1 MADEFAHQFD
11 DTSVGRDAAKRLEG
25 PIHAERHM
33 RIVVIGAGASGLLV
47 AYKLQKDFNNF
58 SLTIYEKNPSI
69 SGTWYENRYPGCAC
83 DVPSHNYTWSFEPKP
98 DWSSVYAS
106 SKEIYDYFDGFAKKY
121 DLHQYV
127 RLQHQVTGAYW
138 NNDKG
143 EYDININDTAND
155 LTIADHCD
163 ILINAGGALNNWRW
177 PDIPGLFNY
186 KGILLHTANWDEAV
200 QLEGKHVGLIGNG
213 SSAIQ
218 VLPAIREKCSKVTTF
233 IRNPTWVSPTT
244 GLEQHVF
251 SEEER
256 SDFANQPGALL
267 EYRAKVEAGLN
278 GSFGIFVRDHKLQE
292 ETFAHM
298 VRQMKQKLGDANLES
313 KLIPEFSVGCRRFT
327 PGINYLESLTK
338 PNVEVVIG
346 KINSI
351 TETGCLCDDGKEYP
365 VDVLIC
371 ATGFDT
377 YFRPRFP
384 IVSHKGEN
392 LQDKWATDPQ
402 SYLGVA
408 AAGFPNYFTILGPT
422 SPIGNGP
429 VLYGVETQVDWICKF
444 IDLYQTTNIKT
455 FAPKEEAVQDFVKY
469 KDYFMKRT
477 VWTDP
482 CHSWYKNRGDGRV
495 FALWPGSTLHYVECM
510 KNVRLDDFEIT
521 YTGNRFAWLGN
532 GFSQTE
538 LDHTADWAYYIRE
551 TDDDSIPLST
561 AGQRKLLT
569 KSGKIK
575 DGAAGQWSSALALL
589 SGAS

>member
-1 MADEFAHQFD
+1 MADEFVHQFD
-11 DTSVGRDAAKRLEG
+11 NTPAGQDAAKRLEG
-25 PIHAERHM
+25 PIHAERHV

-47 AYKLQKDFNNF
+47 AYKLQKDFSNF
-58 SLTIYEKNPSI
+58 TLVIYEKNPSV

-83 DVPSHNYTWSFEPKP
+83 DVPSHTYTWSFEPKP

-106 SKEIYDYFDGFAKKY
+106 SKEIYEYFEGFAKKY
-121 DLHQYV
+121 NLHQYI
-127 RLQHQVTGAYW
+127 RFQHQVVGAYW
-138 NNDKG
+138 NNDMG
-143 EYDININDTAND
+143 EYNINIKDTAND
-155 LTIADHCD
+155 LMAADHCD
-163 ILINAGGALNNWRW
+163 ILINAGGVLNNWRW
-177 PDIPGLFNY
+177 PNIPGLSDY
-186 KGILLHTANWDEAV
+186 KGTLLHTANWDETV

-233 IRNPTWVSPTT
+233 IRSPTWVSPHG
-244 GLEQHVF
+244 GLEQHLF
-251 SEEER
+251 SEEQK
-256 SDFANQPGALL
+256 SAFANEPGTLL
-267 EYRAKVEAGLN
+267 EYRAKIEAGLN
-278 GSFGIFVRDHKLQE
+278 CTWGVFLRDHKLQE
-292 ETFAHM
+292 DTLSYM
-298 VRQMKQKLGDANLES
+298 RGQMKQKLGDAHLES
-313 KLIPEFSVGCRRFT
+313 KLIPEYSVGCRRFT

-346 KINSI
+346 KIDSI
-351 TETGCLCDDGKEYP
+351 TESGCLCDNGKEYP
-365 VDVLIC
+365 VDLLIC

-444 IDLYQTTNIKT
+444 IDLYQTTNIKM
-455 FAPKEEAVQDFVKY
+455 FVPKEEVVQDFVKY

-477 VWTDP
+477 VFTDA
-482 CHSWYKNRGDGRV
+482 CNSWYKNRGDGRI
-495 FALWPGSTLHYVECM
+495 FALWPGSTLHYAECM

-521 YTGNRFAWLGN
+521 YAGNRFAWLGN

-538 LDHTADWAYYIRE
+538 LDQTADWAYYIRE
-551 TDDDSIPLST
+551 NDDDSTPLST

-569 KSGKIK
+569 KSNKNK
-575 DGAAGQWSSALALL
+575 DAAPRATGFDFFPRS
-589 SGAS
+589 